1 MQYKRLGNI
10 IAVVMASA
18 LGWTLT
24 PGIRPIQAEQSDLLT
39 SQSAPQS
46 ASPTELRKVATDI
59 PAGVPGSD
67 RKDPVP
73 AVSKVGEP
81 ASAQAN
87 PQVNLQAI
95 RQAGS
100 PTAQPQAAIA
110 RVFPHNLKSR
120 PAATIYVR
128 GIPVLTFLGEA
139 VANAGPATSS
149 AVNSPSVTASAI
161 HSSAAGEIRKLAAQ
175 ETDENTPLWQA
186 TRLAAQLNQLHQ
198 SGDVDSSKI
207 SVKWDKDTYLVQM
220 GGTTLV
226 TLTSNIVLPDSTGV
240 RTEDALQATNRLRRL
255 LGNEAAEPLTRV
267 ADLPA
272 PAKPKV
278 VAAARTEGS
287 FYQQG
292 WASWYGPGFNG
303 NQTANGEIF
312 NQNAMTAAHL
322 HLSFGSLVRVTN
334 MDNGAS
340 VTVRINDR
348 GPYAGDRVIDLSAAA
363 ADYIGL
369 THAGVA
375 PVRIEVLK

>member
-1 MQYKRLGNI
+1 M
-10 IAVVMASA
+10 
-18 LGWTLT
+18 
-24 PGIRPIQAEQSDLLT
+24 
-39 SQSAPQS
+39 
-46 ASPTELRKVATDI
+46 
-59 PAGVPGSD
+59 
-67 RKDPVP
+67 
-73 AVSKVGEP
+73 
-81 ASAQAN
+81 
-87 PQVNLQAI
+87 
-95 RQAGS
+95 
-100 PTAQPQAAIA
+100 
-110 RVFPHNLKSR
+110 
-120 PAATIYVR
+120 
-128 GIPVLTFLGEA
+128 
-139 VANAGPATSS
+139 
-149 AVNSPSVTASAI
+149 NSPSVTASAI

-220 GGTTLV
+220 DGTTLV

-267 ADLPA
+267 ADLPT
-272 PAKPKV
+272 PPKPKV